1 MPGERVRFPLTPALR
16 TETGPILGTSTHT
29 FASMA
34 FGTGD
39 GLANRI
45 FDATTVSPVTYP
57 VLVSV
62 TSQTGGRLL
71 HGRDAVVEAR
81 LLTLEYCVVA
91 LILSA
96 RMAQQADGAQ
106 SERLFERR

>member
-1 MPGERVRFPLTPALR
+1 MTRARIRRREADSSSHRELIQLLGKAGGSLPGERVRFPLTPALR

-34 FGTGD
+34 FGTDD

-71 HGRDAVVEAR
+71 SG
-81 LLTLEYCVVA
+81 T
-91 LILSA
+91 
-96 RMAQQADGAQ
+96 
-106 SERLFERR
+106 